1 MKTKRTIASILA
13 AVMAFSALPIL
24 SVNAADTAALGDVD
38 GDGVITGHDAA
49 LVSRSLYEDSFD
61 LTTEQAARADIN
73 QDGVVDQ
80 ADADQIHASE
90 VYGIGDIYHKNDER
104 GPIGVLDGA
113 AFALFYYGVA
123 MAGQPVEVVQKD
135 IDNLNP
141 WGHPTV
147 DSVFEDMLDNV
158 TDDMRQECQIDQV
171 TFNMLDA
178 NADGVV
184 DINDSFALLCAYS
197 YAFADQGFF
206 PTEGRYD
213 LYMAR
218 RPTT

>member
-24 SVNAADTAALGDVD
+24 SVNAADTAVLGDVD

-113 AFALFYYGVA
+113 AFALFYYGVS

-197 YAFADQGFF
+197 YEMAAQGFF
-206 PTEGRYD
+206 STEGRYD
-213 LYMAR
+213 LYMGC